1 MISRRRLLSTGA
13 ALAATTVV
21 AGCGGRHMDRSGE
34 GAAAEVPTA
43 SPGGFPEPVEL
54 RSVDG
59 HLEVSL
65 SATPRTGV
73 ADGLLAYNG
82 GPIGPTLRV
91 RPGDSIAIDFDNQ
104 LDEATNLHT
113 HGLLVSPSGRG
124 DNVFVSIPPGERR
137 RYEYELPADHPIGT
151 YWYHPHLHGSVAR
164 QTAAGLVGAI
174 VVEPKDESS
183 PFGTVVER
191 TWVLNDPVPFSVGRS
206 HMVEMHGRAGSE
218 VAVNGVA
225 APRFGVISAGRELWR
240 VINASASR
248 RLPFGIDGVAIDVI
262 GLDGHLLATPRT
274 VDGVV
279 LSPGERAD
287 VVVKIP
293 DRDEISIFGD
303 VDGGPLA
310 VATPTENTDN
320 TASTGPVE
328 VTPTSTTRLSADDV
342 TRTRTLRFGA
352 GGGMMSGGLE
362 FTIDG
367 RTFDPDRVDIATSI
381 GEIEEWTIV
390 NDTAIDHPFH
400 LHVWPFQP
408 VDGPDAGAWKDTINV
423 AGGESVS
430 IRIAFSERPG
440 RSVFHC
446 HVLDHEDLGMMGVIE
461 VAPK

>member
-1 MISRRRLLSTGA
+1 
-13 ALAATTVV
+13 
-21 AGCGGRHMDRSGE
+21 MDRGGG
-34 GAAAEVPTA
+34 GAEAEVPRS
-43 SPGGFPEPVEL
+43 SPGDFPHPVEH

-59 HLEVSL
+59 RLDVSL
-65 SATPRTGV
+65 TAAPRRGT
-73 ADGLLAYNG
+73 AEGLLAYNE

-91 RPGDSIAIDFDNQ
+91 RPGDSIGIDLHNQ

-113 HGLLVSPSGRG
+113 HGLLVSPSGSA

-137 RYEYELPADHPIGT
+137 RYEYQLPADHPIGT

-174 VVEPKDESS
+174 VVEPENGAMA
-183 PFGTVVER
+183 FGATVER
-191 TWVLNDPVPFSVGRS
+191 TLVLNDPVPFDIGRS
-206 HMVEMHGRAGSE
+206 HMVEMHGRAGGE

-225 APRFGVISAGRELWR
+225 APRFGVAKGGRELWR

-248 RLPFGIDGVAIDVI
+248 RLPFGIDGVAVDVI
-262 GLDGHLLATPRT
+262 GLDGHLLESRRT
-274 VDGVV
+274 VEGVV

-287 VVVKIP
+287 VVVTIP
-293 DRDEISIFGD
+293 DRDEVSIFAD

-310 VATPTENTDN
+310 VAI
-320 TASTGPVE
+320 
-328 VTPTSTTRLSADDV
+328 PTSSVDDSVDSRSVEAETTARRLGAGDV
-342 TRTRTLRFGA
+342 TGHRTLRFGA
-352 GGGMMSGGLE
+352 ERGGMMSGGLE

-367 RTFDPDRVDIATSI
+367 RTFDPDRVDIATTI
-381 GEIEEWTIV
+381 GEIEEWTIM
-390 NDTAIDHPFH
+390 NETAIDHPFH

-408 VDGPDAGAWKDTINV
+408 IDGPDAGSWKDTINV
-423 AGGESVS
+423 AGGESVT

-461 VAPK
+461 VAPR